1 MNATNFV
8 KTFIEI
14 TPTKKD
20 YQEKA
25 PDLDSFIDIFINNHK
40 IGKKNVYIFRSIPVH
55 FPAAY

>member
-1 MNATNFV
+1 MNATDFV

-40 IGKKNVYIFRSIPVH
+40 IGKKNVYTDIPEKMPFSI
-55 FPAAY
+55 

>member
-1 MNATNFV
+1 MNATDFV

-40 IGKKNVYIFRSIPVH
+40 IGKKL
-55 FPAAY
+55 FPLPYPNKQVKL